1 MLGEPGQWS
10 RGASQSRDALLFC
23 TAISVPTIVQRCAVG
38 DILRD
43 SIGSTVAGQAKAL
56 TMFNLPTSSVR
67 APSLIRRAASDER
80 PNNRLLAGLP
90 SADFRRILPDL
101 QTIPMIARQVLLKR
115 GEPIRHVFFP
125 NGGICS
131 ITAMMKNGSAVE
143 MATVGAEGVVGIG
156 AFFGSDAMSGETM
169 VQVPDTSM
177 ERMTIKRFDS
187 EMKLRGAM
195 YDRVSRQAQGT
206 LAMMMQSTA
215 CVAFHSLQQR
225 CCRWLLMTHD
235 RVKNDQFTLSH
246 ESLAMM
252 LAASR
257 PTVSIVAGMLQQEGF
272 IRYSRARMTI
282 LNRAR
287 LEAASCEC
295 YATIR
300 SEFDRLGL

>member
-1 MLGEPGQWS
+1 M
-10 RGASQSRDALLFC
+10 
-23 TAISVPTIVQRCAVG
+23 
-38 DILRD
+38 
-43 SIGSTVAGQAKAL
+43 
-56 TMFNLPTSSVR
+56 R
-67 APSLIRRAASDER
+67 APSPVRRAASDER

-90 SADFRRILPDL
+90 SADVTRILPDL

-215 CVAFHSLQQR
+215 CVAFHSLKQR

-235 RVKNDQFTLSH
+235 RVENDQFTLSH
-246 ESLAMM
+246 EFLAMM

-282 LNRAR
+282 LNRAG